1 MHEFEAEG
9 FDDRNPGAK
18 ILRIAKNF
26 LAMRRIFMDVNWATG
41 WGKYSGTFS
50 SFDPSSGYIQTHY
63 LMLGIPLQVTT
74 L

>member
-1 MHEFEAEG
+1 
-9 FDDRNPGAK
+9 
-18 ILRIAKNF
+18 
-26 LAMRRIFMDVNWATG
+26 MDVNWATG
-41 WGKYSGTFS
+41 WGKYGGTFS